1 MKKHIFFYIL
11 IALALSFLV
20 VSCKKDN
27 EVVVPPSTKTLT
39 VNLGADRILPE
50 GDSTVLDAGN
60 PGCAYLWSTGAVSQ
74 TIIAD
79 TTGNYWVK
87 VTKGDSAGSDTV
99 RVGLSY
105 KLSKIET
112 DFGTMLIW
120 LYPQTPLHR
129 NNFLKLTSDQFYD
142 SLIFH
147 RVINDFVI
155 QGGDPTGTG
164 SGGPGYTIPAEFR
177 SSIKHV
183 NGAVG
188 AARLSDN
195 INPNKES
202 NGSQFYIVDNVN
214 GTPTLDG
221 RYTVFGIV
229 IDGINT
235 VNAISQVPTN
245 LTNNRP
251 IDNVYMTKVTIVHY
265 TAKELLDNFGFAI
278 PK

>member
-1 MKKHIFFYIL
+1 MKKNASLLIL
-11 IALALSFLV
+11 IALSVSFLI
-20 VSCKKDN
+20 VSCKKKN
-27 EVVVPPSTKTLT
+27 EDPVPPSNQTLT

-50 GDSTVLDAGN
+50 GDSITLDAGN
-60 PGCAYLWSTGAVSQ
+60 PGSTYLWSTGAVTR
-74 TIIAD
+74 TITAD

-87 VTKGDSAGSDTV
+87 VVKGDSTGSDTV
-99 RVGLSY
+99 KIDLSY

-112 DFGTMLIW
+112 DFGTMLLW

-129 NNFLKLTSDQFYD
+129 ANFIKLTSDHFYD

-147 RVINDFVI
+147 RVIHDFVI

-202 NGSQFYIVDNVN
+202 NGSQYYIVNNVN
-214 GTPTLDG
+214 GTPSLDG

-229 IDGINT
+229 IDGIST
-235 VNAISQVPTN
+235 VDSISLVPTN
-245 LTNNRP
+245 SNNRP
-251 IDNVYMTKVTIVHY
+251 LTNVYMTKVSIVYY
-265 TAKELLDNFGFAI
+265 TAKELSDNFGFTI

>member
-1 MKKHIFFYIL
+1 MKKHISFYIL
-11 IALALSFLV
+11 ITLALSFII

-27 EVVVPPSTKTLT
+27 KDPVPPTTKTLT

-50 GDSTVLDAGN
+50 GDSIVLDAGN
-60 PGCAYLWSTGAVSQ
+60 PGSAYLWSTGAVSQ
-74 TIIAD
+74 TIVAD
-79 TTGNYWVK
+79 TTGNYWVR
-87 VTKGDSAGSDTV
+87 VTKGDSLGSDTV
-99 RVGLSY
+99 KIDLSY

-112 DFGTMLIW
+112 DFGTMLLW

-129 NNFLKLTSDQFYD
+129 NNFLKLTSDHFYD

-147 RVINDFVI
+147 RVINNFVI

-229 IDGINT
+229 IDGIAT
-235 VNAISQVPTN
+235 VDAISQVPTGAN
-245 LTNNRP
+245 DRP
-251 IDNVYMTKVTIVHY
+251 LNNVYMTKVSIVNY
-265 TAKELLDNFGFAI
+265 TAKELMSNFGFSI